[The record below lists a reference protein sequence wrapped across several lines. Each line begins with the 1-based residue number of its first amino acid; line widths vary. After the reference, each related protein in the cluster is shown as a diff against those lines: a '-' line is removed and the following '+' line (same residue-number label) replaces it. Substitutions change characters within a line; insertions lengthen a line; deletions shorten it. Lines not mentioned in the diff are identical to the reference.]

1 MVKKKSRIWKMMRNT
16 VLSFIILCIMWVTFH
31 MGLTIYEENK
41 YPAIGEYVDM
51 DGEKIHIVIKG
62 EGEKTIV
69 LLPGLGTAA
78 PALDFE
84 PLVDELAKDFRVVVV
99 EPFGYG
105 WSDLTKRER
114 TVENIVEEIRTVLQ
128 TAQMKGPYILM
139 PHSLAGIYS
148 MYYANEYPD
157 EVEAVI
163 GIDPTFPQALEYFH
177 EAAPKMPSYFSF
189 LAPTGIARLVLL
201 FSAESFL
208 PLAEEGTY
216 SNENLATTKAIS
228 AWNGYNRNIV
238 EEANAIQENVKKT
251 KDLSFPSQ
259 LPSMIFMK
267 EDDKVTKDGK
277 SIESFYEQQLIKVEN
292 KRLITLKGHHYLHWT
307 NYEEMSGE
315 IKEFTASF

>member
-16 VLSFIILCIMWVTFH
+16 VLSFIILCMMWVTFH
-31 MGLTIYEENK
+31 TGMTLYEENK

-62 EGEKTIV
+62 EGKKTIV

-84 PLVDELAKDFRVVVV
+84 PLVEELAKDFQVVVI

-114 TVENIVEEIRTVLQ
+114 TVENIVEEIRTALQ
-128 TAQMKGPYILM
+128 TAQIKGPYIIM
-139 PHSLAGIYS
+139 PHSLSGIYS
-148 MYYANEYPD
+148 MYYANEYPN

-177 EAAPKMPSYFSF
+177 EAAPTMPSYFSF
-189 LAPTGIARLVLL
+189 LAPTGIARIAL
-201 FSAESFL
+201 FLNDDNFL

-216 SNENLATTKAIS
+216 SEENLTMTKAIS
-228 AWNGYNRNIV
+228 ARNGYNKNIV
-238 EEANAIQENVKKT
+238 EEANAIQKNGEKT

-259 LPSMIFMK
+259 LPVMIFMK
-267 EDDKVTKDGK
+267 EDDKVTEDGK
-277 SIESFYEQQLIKVEN
+277 SMETFYNQQVSSVEN

-307 NYEEMSGE
+307 NYEKMSEE